1 MLSTAW
7 FCVLGLMLVFYVVT
21 DGFDLGVGIL
31 SLLTRDVSERDQI
44 AQSIGH
50 VWDANE
56 TWLVVLGGGLFGAFP
71 AAYATLLSDLYVPVM
86 ALIASLI
93 LRGAA
98 IEFRH
103 AATRKRFW
111 DIVFGVGSLM
121 AALSQGVILGRVIT
135 GLAPGALNAGFT
147 AVTAIGVVS
156 GYCLLGA
163 TYLVKKTTGQLERDA
178 RRFTLASVSTTVC
191 AAIVLSAGTMIFSPV
206 GHDRWAESNVFHVLV
221 LLACVAIVAFA
232 YIVLSV
238 QTGSHRG
245 PFRGAVTLFLVSF
258 AGLAVSLFPDL
269 VPGKLSI
276 IDAASDNTTLVFML
290 FGIGTI
296 LPVMIGYNLY
306 QYHVFRGKVGPDAHD
321 ETPAPVRTPARVP
334 TRTGGAVRG
343 LAGTSNH
350 AAVVVGSGVRA
361 AGSAPSSARFATRQP
376 SEH

>member
-7 FCVLGLMLVFYVVT
+7 FGLIGLMLVFYVVT

-31 SLLTRDVSERDQI
+31 SLFTRNESERDQI
-44 AQSIGH
+44 TQSIGH

-56 TWLVVLGGGLFGAFP
+56 TWLVVLGGALFGAFP

-86 ALIASLI
+86 TLIASLI

-111 DIVFGVGSLM
+111 DIVFGIGSLL
-121 AALSQGVILGRVIT
+121 AAISQGIVLGRVIT
-135 GLAPGALNAGFT
+135 GLAPGALNATFT

-156 GYCLLGA
+156 GYSLLGA
-163 TYLVKKTTGQLERDA
+163 TYLVKKTSGPLEQHA
-178 RRFTLASVSTTVC
+178 RGWTLASVFTTVTS
-191 AAIVLSAGTMIFSPV
+191 AIVLSAGTMIFSPV
-206 GHDRWAESNVFHVLV
+206 GHDRWAESNVFH
-221 LLACVAIVAFA
+221 LLMALGVVAILAFA
-232 YIVLSV
+232 YIVSSV

-245 PFRGAVTLFLVSF
+245 PFRGAVALFVVSF

-290 FGIGTI
+290 FGIGTV
-296 LPVMIGYNLY
+296 LPIMIGYNLY
-306 QYHVFRGKVGPDAHD
+306 QYHVFRGKVSPDGHGHG
-321 ETPAPVRTPARVP
+321 PAPTPRRPVPVAAARLAPVTVRR
-334 TRTGGAVRG
+334 
-343 LAGTSNH
+343 
-350 AAVVVGSGVRA
+350 
-361 AGSAPSSARFATRQP
+361 SSD
-376 SEH
+376 H